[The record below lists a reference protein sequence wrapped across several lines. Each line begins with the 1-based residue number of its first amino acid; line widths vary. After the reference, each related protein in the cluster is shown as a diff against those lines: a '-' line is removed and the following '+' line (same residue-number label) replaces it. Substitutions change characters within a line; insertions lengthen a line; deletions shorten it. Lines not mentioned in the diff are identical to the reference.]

1 VPLPLRLLSAP
12 TGLMSTTFL
21 VNTGSMVVDLA
32 QARDAVAR
40 RNWLEA
46 YDLLRQADDLGA
58 EDTMALATA
67 AYLTGDVDGSVRA
80 IQRGYQERMRE
91 QDVRGAIRFALWL
104 GTLLSAR
111 GDVAV
116 GGGWIA
122 KAQRLL
128 EGQPEDI
135 AERGFLLIHQFYG
148 QLALGNIPAA
158 LELTGQVVAAGR
170 RFGNDDLLAQG
181 LMSRGRV
188 LIILGRVREGLTLL
202 DEAMVGLST
211 DEVSPIIAGL
221 VYCSLIEACQELSDY
236 ARAASWTRAL
246 DRWCSDQPGLVPY
259 TGQCSLH
266 KGQLLRLTGAY
277 DDALAEFSTA
287 QRRYELWGTPAPA
300 GLALM
305 ERGDVLRIRGEL
317 GDAEVAYKQSAD
329 LGHDPQPGL
338 SLAWLA
344 RGRTTAAVSAVRR
357 LLAEVQAPVHRSRLL
372 PAAVEVLLAAGQLEE
387 AQRVSAELTGI
398 ASAFGGV
405 ALGAMAAYAR
415 ASIDIAAGEAAEAVR
430 EAREA
435 CRLWGEIACS
445 YEVARSR
452 VILARALREFGDEDS
467 ATGEL
472 DAARAAFA
480 ELGAAPALE
489 EVDRLRRRSAPGG
502 LTERELEV
510 LKLVAQGHGNPEI
523 ARVLYLSQKTVARHL
538 SNIFVK
544 LNVSSRTAAAAYAH
558 EHHLLS

>member
-1 VPLPLRLLSAP
+1 MDA
-12 TGLMSTTFL
+12 TFL
-21 VNTGSMVVDLA
+21 VNTGGMAVDLA

-40 RNWLEA
+40 RDWLQA
-46 YDLLRQADDLGA
+46 YELLRQADDLGA
-58 EDTMALATA
+58 DDTMALATA

-80 IQRGYQERMRE
+80 MQNGYSDRMRA
-91 QDVRGAIRFALWL
+91 QDARGAIRFALWL
-104 GTLLSAR
+104 GILLNAR

-116 GGGWIA
+116 GGGWVA
-122 KAQRLL
+122 KAKRLL
-128 EGQPEDI
+128 ESEPSDVV
-135 AERGFLLIHQFYG
+135 ERGFLLIHEFYG
-148 QLALGNIPAA
+148 HLATGNVPAA
-158 LELTGQVVAAGR
+158 LEVTAQVVEAGR

-181 LMSRGRV
+181 LMARGRM
-188 LIILGRVREGLTLL
+188 LIYLGQVREGLAHL
-202 DEAMVGLST
+202 DEAMIGLSA

-246 DRWCSDQPGLVPY
+246 DRWCSEQPGIVPY

-317 GDAEVAYKQSAD
+317 GEAELAYKQASD

-338 SLAWLA
+338 TLSWLA

-357 LLAEVQAPVHRSRLL
+357 LLAEVRDPVHRSRLL
-372 PAAVEVLLAAGQLEE
+372 PAAVEVLLAADELEE
-387 AQRVSAELTGI
+387 ARPLSAELTGI
-398 ASAFGGV
+398 AVAFGGV
-405 ALGAMAAYAR
+405 AVGAMAAYAR
-415 ASIDIAAGEAAEAVR
+415 ASIDLAAGDAAEAVR

-435 CRLWGEIACS
+435 CRLWGELSCS
-445 YEVARSR
+445 YEVGRSR

-472 DAARAAFA
+472 DAARTAFA
-480 ELGAAPALE
+480 QLGAGPALA
-489 EVDRLRRRSAPGG
+489 EVERLRRRSVPGG